1 MNESAKLFQLSFSH
15 RELQCVYLQVASSL
29 SPSPDRPAPF
39 PSPPHGPWHWHG
51 SPSLTWRAVV
61 VERKTLPPSSPLPS
75 SPPSPPNQNAARP
88 PARPRARLFLCFHPK
103 PKLSALFPVRAR
115 VRLRSPMAHR
125 CSGGTRTNGRR
136 PLWWPP
142 ALSFTLSPSSL
153 FLLEGQA
160 GRQASRQALTH
171 LFLSSPLF
179 LREPCPLPCPLPP
192 LALCRRPL
200 SPLGR
205 PLARSLARSWH
216 HSLLVGVG
224 GRQEWTRDH
233 RSGGKAGLSR
243 PHSLHRPPSSSAH
256 YYFHN
261 CDCGRS
267 S

>member
-115 VRLRSPMAHR
+115 VRLRSLADGSPVQWR
-125 CSGGTRTNGRR
+125 DTNERTKA
-136 PLWWPP
+136 
-142 ALSFTLSPSSL
+142 ALVAARALFHSLSL
-153 FLLEGQA
+153 F
-160 GRQASRQALTH
+160 
-171 LFLSSPLF
+171 
-179 LREPCPLPCPLPP
+179 
-192 LALCRRPL
+192 PL
-200 SPLGR
+200 SP
-205 PLARSLARSWH
+205 
-216 HSLLVGVG
+216 
-224 GRQEWTRDH
+224 
-233 RSGGKAGLSR
+233 
-243 PHSLHRPPSSSAH
+243 
-256 YYFHN
+256 
-261 CDCGRS
+261 
-267 S
+267 